1 MKKMKLAK
9 VEKSTKGSLYTTV
22 LLMTLTPLII
32 YGVIVATYLSYS
44 MRESIENETKNN
56 LKNVAISVLTAY
68 DTAYPGEYL
77 LNIYEDKVE
86 LVKGDYTEEDLNK
99 IVDAIKEDSNVDI
112 SMLIAKVDTV
122 DNSEKDDN
130 SEKYLSVIRTVTTV
144 ANSDGERY
152 TGTLAADVIA
162 EDIVI
167 GGKDHFYNN
176 VNINNTPYFAYYRP
190 VYSIDGKTCLGAI
203 GVAKPQAELTS
214 AVARALTRN
223 ILITIV
229 ITLITAF
236 FIMQFTSQIVDCI
249 QKILVFLRE
258 LAADNL
264 NAKLDETVMSRE
276 DELGEIGNASV
287 KLQLSLKK
295 LIERD
300 GLTGLYNRRAG
311 EKNLDDLEK
320 QHVKS
325 SIAIGDIDFF
335 KKFNDNF
342 GHECGDE
349 VLREVAKTLNEGMR
363 GKGFVARWGGE
374 EFLLVF
380 EGFDKMAAG
389 LALGEILQSV
399 RDNRVLYDGQEH
411 SVTMT
416 FGVTDR
422 LDDEKVSDQIRRA
435 DDKLYEGK
443 QGGRNRVVV

>member
-68 DTAYPGEYL
+68 NTAYPGEYL

-86 LVKGDYTEEDLNK
+86 LIKGNYTEEDLNK

-112 SMLIAKVDTV
+112 SLLIAKVDTV
-122 DNSEKDDN
+122 DNSENNDN
-130 SEKYLSVIRTVTTV
+130 PEKYLSVVRTVTTV

-152 TGTLAADVIA
+152 TGTLAADVIT
-162 EDIVI
+162 EDIII
-167 GGKDHFYNN
+167 GGNDHFYNN

-190 VYSIDGKTCLGAI
+190 VYSLDGKTCLGAI
-203 GVAKPQAELTS
+203 GVAKPQAELTN

-236 FIMQFTSQIVDCI
+236 FIMQFTSTIVECI
-249 QKILVFLRE
+249 QKILDFLRE

-264 NAKLDETVMSRE
+264 NARLDETVMSRE

-325 SIAIGDIDFF
+325 AIAIGDIDFF
-335 KKFNDNF
+335 KKFNDSF

-399 RDNRVLYDGQEH
+399 RDNKVLYDGQEH

-443 QGGRNRVVV
+443 QGGRNRVIV